1 MMSELHGQAQGLGGL
16 FHVPNQPL
24 VIHPDKKVA
33 LSSEPEGQFADD
45 VPCGT
50 AENPI
55 SLLEAQGP
63 ALLSVFVRR
72 RFLVSIVEVGRGTGD
87 WVAIIFDRYHQEET
101 NKAPHLYVLDP
112 HTMSN
117 KADQIILDHGHHG

>member
-1 MMSELHGQAQGLGGL
+1 MMSVIHVHGQAQGLGGL
-16 FHVPNQPL
+16 FSVPNQPL

-45 VPCGT
+45 VPYDT

-63 ALLSVFVRR
+63 AQRVRETTIPR
-72 RFLVSIVEVGRGTGD
+72 QYSRSRP
-87 WVAIIFDRYHQEET
+87 RYR
-101 NKAPHLYVLDP
+101 
-112 HTMSN
+112 
-117 KADQIILDHGHHG
+117 